1 MFNLIIS
8 SDDPVAFEGGRGLDV
23 DVRGGAGVVLAG
35 AVSRVSDPSA
45 ILISFQIVIYLLTS
59 IDYRYKRSALKS

>member
-8 SDDPVAFEGGRGLDV
+8 SDDPVAFEGGRGLDI
-23 DVRGGAGVVLAG
+23 DVGGGASVVLAS

-45 ILISFQIVIYLLTS
+45 I
-59 IDYRYKRSALKS
+59 

>member
-23 DVRGGAGVVLAG
+23 DVGRGAGVVLAS

-45 ILISFQIVIYLLTS
+45 ILIIEVLFFKHINHF
-59 IDYRYKRSALKS
+59 YKRSDH

>member
-8 SDDPVAFEGGRGLDV
+8 SDDPVAFDGGRGLDV

-45 ILISFQIVIYLLTS
+45 I
-59 IDYRYKRSALKS
+59 